1 MVKSKHFTIKF
12 KDFLWFNCCFIR
24 DLSSFYKNIVF
35 MSENMAAT
43 VKHCVFTFPV
53 VLPELLL
60 EAFCRSLCIVSLL
73 SLDKLSPF
81 SPTLEVDSRGRIR
94 HLYDPYITRF
104 CKSSKAFGSR
114 NTTIPFWKVVLSS
127 S

>member
-1 MVKSKHFTIKF
+1 
-12 KDFLWFNCCFIR
+12 
-24 DLSSFYKNIVF
+24 

-94 HLYDPYITRF
+94 HLYDPYITQY
-104 CKSSKAFGSR
+104 CNSSKAFGSR